1 MSSSTIAFS
10 LCIPFAHANITKQRV
25 KDALEGDCQLGKIAS
40 IDAVSKTT
48 KVGKKI
54 QRFFVHFSVWNPE
67 FNAEKE
73 RLMSSREEK
82 LRIVYDDPWWW
93 DITAADPKFAGG
105 FTKKNF
111 DGFKDARPKAF
122 VKPVEKSPASSGGS
136 STDHLKIDI
145 AIASPTSGGK

>member
-1 MSSSTIAFS
+1 MSSTPIVFS

-40 IDAVSKTT
+40 IDAVTKTT
-48 KVGKKI
+48 KAGKKI
-54 QRFFVHFSVWNPE
+54 QRFFVHFSEWNPE
-67 FNAEKE
+67 FDAEKE
-73 RLMSSREEK
+73 RLMSSRDEK

-122 VKPVEKSPASSGGS
+122 VKKPVEKSPASSGGS

-145 AIASPTSGGK
+145 AIASPTGK